1 MELTQKQFIERIMTI
16 IEILIV
22 EIESQGQTYV
32 STNDLRKFIH
42 NLEFNIRVLDKK
54 HVGKIGN

>member
-1 MELTQKQFIERIMTI
+1 MEITQKEFIEKIMTI
-16 IEILIV
+16 IEVLIV

-42 NLEFNIRVLDKK
+42 NLEFNVKALDKK
-54 HVGKIGN
+54 YVGKLGN